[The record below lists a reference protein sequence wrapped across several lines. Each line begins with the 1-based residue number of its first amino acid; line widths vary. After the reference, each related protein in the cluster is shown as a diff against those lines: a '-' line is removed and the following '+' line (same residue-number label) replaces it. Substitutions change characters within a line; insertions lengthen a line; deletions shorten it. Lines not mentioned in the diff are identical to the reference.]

1 LETTKP
7 VFGYKTRATMA
18 TRRTG
23 SAPRPDPARPQR
35 AAQKNATLTLR
46 LLEMLGNLLTQPL
59 CGLYLLGTV
68 GIILWR
74 VIKRTSNNGVRKSS
88 SGTAAMVMWQ
98 VRA

>member
-1 LETTKP
+1 
-7 VFGYKTRATMA
+7 MA

-23 SAPRPDPARPQR
+23 SALRPDPARPQR
-35 AAQKNATLTLR
+35 ADQKDATLTLR

-59 CGLYLLGTV
+59 RGLYLLGTV

-74 VIKRTSNNGVRKSS
+74 MIKRTSNNGVRKSS